1 LIFDGTVAQ
10 WNAVQKEDGWE
21 KDCLITAVR
30 CSDGEIALGYG
41 EISNLP
47 EAYRNIL
54 SGGAKFVFESKEI
67 LLDEF
72 RFPYNGTSITLCG
85 NVKYSVIDMDG
96 DGKVEVVITG
106 DVGDMLVLHEH
117 KGTVYG
123 FDFTFRNM
131 SRIKTDGTFEWNDMT
146 AEGLSYGDSRLYFS
160 KDKYSILEICAVKGD
175 GTENVQ
181 YFVDGS
187 LSYLE
192 RYLTTTEMLSKEEV
206 SWFPLDR
213 YQAAS

>member
-1 LIFDGTVAQ
+1 
-10 WNAVQKEDGWE
+10 
-21 KDCLITAVR
+21 
-30 CSDGEIALGYG
+30 
-41 EISNLP
+41 
-47 EAYRNIL
+47 
-54 SGGAKFVFESKEI
+54 
-67 LLDEF
+67 
-72 RFPYNGTSITLCG
+72 
-85 NVKYSVIDMDG
+85 
-96 DGKVEVVITG
+96 
-106 DVGDMLVLHEH
+106 
-117 KGTVYG
+117 
-123 FDFTFRNM
+123 M

-206 SWFPLDR
+206 SWFPLER